1 MKLPSTPQ
9 GSASPSPPPRRLR
22 LERYACRL
30 RGSLAGHRPTIRR
43 NRLVTFSG
51 CATLYRRDAPPVTN
65 AARTRSDYVSPE
77 PPGRGTGRARL
88 RPSPMPGMNTT
99 FAALAVAIQSVEA
112 SLTQRRK
119 GAKAQGDWRKGWFGR
134 QSVTGNRLL
143 PRLLSLCNFASL
155 RLCVNSELNSYAL
168 ARDGRD
174 ACPTVD

>member
-1 MKLPSTPQ
+1 M
-9 GSASPSPPPRRLR
+9 
-22 LERYACRL
+22 
-30 RGSLAGHRPTIRR
+30 
-43 NRLVTFSG
+43 
-51 CATLYRRDAPPVTN
+51 
-65 AARTRSDYVSPE
+65 PE
-77 PPGRGTGRARL
+77 
-88 RPSPMPGMNTT
+88 MNIA
-99 FAALAVAIQSVEA
+99 FPALAVAVQSVEA

-119 GAKAQGDWRKGWFGR
+119 GAKAQGDWRKRWFGR